1 MYELFALWNIE
12 IEEVVEEI
20 PELTEEDKE
29 ELYR

>member
-1 MYELFALWNIE
+1 MYELFEMWNIE

-20 PELTEEDKE
+20 PELTEEEME